1 MSSIFSNIEAAMNG
15 ESISEKVKL
24 VQRTVPRKP
33 VNWLPAKECHPFVQ
47 DLLKK
52 QSSETND
59 KKKSEEGNKEHADK
73 TEHPGLRGRKK
84 GPISP
89 PRCPQKK
96 L

>member
-24 VQRTVPRKP
+24 VQRAVPRKP

-52 QSSETND
+52 QSSET
-59 KKKSEEGNKEHADK
+59 
-73 TEHPGLRGRKK
+73 T
-84 GPISP
+84 
-89 PRCPQKK
+89 
-96 L
+96 

>member
-15 ESISEKVKL
+15 ESISEKMKL
-24 VQRTVPRKP
+24 VQRAVPRKP
-33 VNWLPAKECHPFVQ
+33 VKWYTAKECHPFVQ
-47 DLLKK
+47 DLLQK
-52 QSSETND
+52 QSGETND
-59 KKKSEEGNKEHADK
+59 KKKSEKGNKEHADK
-73 TEHPGLRGRKK
+73 TEHPGLRGSKK